1 MAQGHGMLMAKF
13 DVASA
18 YRNEAFHP
26 DDPPLPGMR
35 WHGLYF
41 VNMVLSFGLRL
52 ALFTFT
58 SIVDLVEWML
68 VESCGVDFLR
78 HYLDDFFTL
87 GKPVYLPLFAFATG
101 KAFSFVLTN

>member
-1 MAQGHGMLMAKF
+1 
-13 DVASA
+13 
-18 YRNEAFHP
+18 
-26 DDPPLPGMR
+26 MR

-41 VNMVLSFGLRL
+41 VNMVLSFGLSL

-58 SIVDLVEWML
+58 SIADLVEWML
-68 VESCGVDFLR
+68 VQSCGVDFLR

-87 GKPVYLPLFAFATG
+87 GKPAYLPLFTFATG